1 MRLGA
6 ARVFVRDFSEA
17 KRFYADK
24 LGLPVEGFSA
34 QHGYCAFDTGPTK
47 LIIER
52 IASDGPTEDQ
62 QLVGRFTGLSFPV
75 EDIKAAQ
82 ERLASAGVKFSGSP
96 EKQYWGGWLSTFVDP
111 DGNGLQLVQYGD

>member
-6 ARVFVRDFSEA
+6 ARVFVRDIAEA
-17 KRFYADK
+17 KHFYADK
-24 LGLPVEGFSA
+24 LGLSLEGFSPE
-34 QHGYCAFDTGPTK
+34 HGFCAFDTGPTK

-52 IASDGPTEDQ
+52 IASDAAVEDH

-75 EDIKAAQ
+75 EDIKVAQ
-82 ERLASAGVKFSGSP
+82 ERLASAGVRFSGSP